1 MRSWTMTDADLPV
14 VALALAVVVEAVHG
28 TPDGAILAGI
38 AQDVPTA
45 DADLFFELVDALRW
59 AECTFGPDV
68 LPRAGLRIACRAAGL
83 RPPV

>member
-1 MRSWTMTDADLPV
+1 MTGVDLSV
-14 VALALAVVVEAVHG
+14 TALALAATCESLHG
-28 TPDGAILAGI
+28 VPDGAILAGI

-68 LPRAGLRIACRAAGL
+68 LPRAGLHIACRAAGL
-83 RPPV
+83 SPPT